1 MYGRRGGTK
10 PGGNVPSGLSK
21 GTISCTRGYPNV
33 MRPSLYKFIR
43 YGLTNKLFKNSYV
56 MLLIMRELFC
66 LNALWKVKSS
76 HENKK
81 FLMKRKLFIKDKRF
95 FEVLLCYKD
104 KVSNESTSLCL
115 KVIRYLFLWNVKF
128 YNHESYSILWEE
140 VYKEKFS
147 Y

>member
-1 MYGRRGGTK
+1 
-10 PGGNVPSGLSK
+10 
-21 GTISCTRGYPNV
+21 
-33 MRPSLYKFIR
+33 
-43 YGLTNKLFKNSYV
+43 
-56 MLLIMRELFC
+56 
-66 LNALWKVKSS
+66 
-76 HENKK
+76 
-81 FLMKRKLFIKDKRF
+81 MKRKLFIKDKRF

-104 KVSNESTSLCL
+104 KVSNENISLCL